1 MNSLKE
7 FILYFYQQSVS
18 DTIGFEWHNNH
29 WHSLFSY
36 SPILNEQF
44 HHSDKHK
51 PNDDIDVWLLICA
64 FSIGSDAEHLLVSFK
79 ITSYNFS
86 PMTFNF

>member
-7 FILYFYQQSVS
+7 LILYFYQQNMS
-18 DTIGFEWHNNH
+18 DIIGFEWHNNH

-36 SPILNEQF
+36 SSIRNEQF
-44 HHSDKHK
+44 HHSDTQT
-51 PNDDIDVWLLICA
+51 NDDIDVWLLICV

-79 ITSYNFS
+79 ITSYNFC